1 MGRACWRAVPRPSRD
16 VRKLKFN
23 LQALPAVGA
32 KGRIRRAFQGLIRR
46 PRFRIRYRRRPYCS
60 GPPAWSRRKRGIQNQ
75 AIGRSR
81 GSLTAKIVALVDAL
95 GNLVRFLLLPGQWH
109 DSVGIEPLIEDIEF
123 DAPFGDKAFD
133 NDWLSGELD
142 QRGARPS
149 SRRKDTALARF
160 LAALKCTNGVICK
173 SFNLI

>member
-1 MGRACWRAVPRPSRD
+1 MGRARWRAVPRPSRD

-46 PRFRIRYRRRPYCS
+46 PRFLIRYRRRPYCS
-60 GPPAWSRRKRGIQNQ
+60 GPPAWSRGKRGNQNQ

-109 DSVGIEPLIEDIEF
+109 DTIGIEPLTEDIEF
-123 DAPFGDKAFD
+123 DSLFCDKAERRVGSAGRKRPHPAERIP
-133 NDWLSGELD
+133 LSPD
-142 QRGARPS
+142 
-149 SRRKDTALARF
+149 F
-160 LAALKCTNGVICK
+160 LRI
-173 SFNLI
+173 